1 MKKQIGDQVTLNGKS
16 YTISGFHKRSYLLK
30 DAAGKEY
37 KCGPDKLDRIEAG
50 LPRQARAPRAG
61 NSALADAYFQKAIQ
75 WAALTKSH
83 LEMPNKS
90 NAQIWL
96 DRIEC
101 ELSPENLH
109 CDGEISHSAAMKKA
123 RVLNA
128 ALAYVENILKG
139 G

>member
-16 YTISGFHKRSYLLK
+16 YTIAGFHKRSYLLK
-30 DAAGKEY
+30 DAAGKQY

-50 LPRQARAPRAG
+50 LPRKARAPS
-61 NSALADAYFQKAIQ
+61 SALAMRYFERVSAFSRALNNGAGLGLPTKA
-75 WAALTKSH
+75 
-83 LEMPNKS
+83 
-90 NAQIWL
+90 NAETWIAT
-96 DRIEC
+96 IEG

-109 CDGEISHSAAMKKA
+109 CDGEISHAAAMKKQ
-123 RVLNA
+123 RELLA